1 MRSRGALVQEVKPA
15 RNTEALDELFNPF
28 PPTLTVDEA
37 AELLNVGRKNA
48 YLWLRNGVIP
58 GYKLGGTWFI
68 IRDELKE
75 ALRAGTN
82 APNKEGTDPEA
93 GDLKEE

>member
-1 MRSRGALVQEVKPA
+1 MLEVTPA
-15 RNTEALDELFNPF
+15 RDTEALDELFNAF
-28 PPTLTVDEA
+28 PLTLTVDEA
-37 AELLNVGRKNA
+37 ADLLNVSRKNA

-75 ALRAGTN
+75 TLRQGAN
-82 APNKEGTDPEA
+82 APNKPGNDPEA
-93 GDLKEE
+93 GELKEE